1 MCWRLTRLYW
11 KSRASL
17 HKYLYI
23 LKTAGCFEVV
33 LCLNLLIEQEV
44 NVVVFSPESKGTF
57 LFSVYYQWSTL
68 WSYSFSTNQYRQGE
82 QHGTWK
88 RTQSEQQLKEPA
100 GVTLVPAGGTWIWS
114 LMYSSEV
121 EVHSWP
127 STPELM
133 SHILAFICS
142 VQAHLVAFISG
153 WSLVV
158 RFRRPWNVAKSV
170 GVNLVRRRW
179 IKIVLSKFH

>member
-1 MCWRLTRLYW
+1 MAVW
-11 KSRASL
+11 
-17 HKYLYI
+17 
-23 LKTAGCFEVV
+23 V

-88 RTQSEQQLKEPA
+88 KTQSEQQLKEPA

-121 EVHSWP
+121 RGPFLTFDPRTHV
-127 STPELM
+127 
-133 SHILAFICS
+133 SHPGFHLQRSGTSCS
-142 VQAHLVAFISG
+142 LHQWMEFSCQISFSRG
-153 WSLVV
+153 WKL
-158 RFRRPWNVAKSV
+158 WNKS
-170 GVNLVRRRW
+170 RW
-179 IKIVLSKFH
+179 WTSKALKCD